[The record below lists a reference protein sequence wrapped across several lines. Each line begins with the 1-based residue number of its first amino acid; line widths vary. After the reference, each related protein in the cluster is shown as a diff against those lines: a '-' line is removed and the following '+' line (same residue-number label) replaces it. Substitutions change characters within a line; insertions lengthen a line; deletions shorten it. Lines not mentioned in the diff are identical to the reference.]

1 MPKRLMWVE
10 YEDDAELSQSHKSPG
25 DYSPLTRDPD
35 RKLGHVTLSDA
46 DEYEW
51 GSVDGWLPR
60 SDVEDADEPQWSE
73 EDLEA
78 LAVLISAVVLAA
90 RPHVERWWKEHA
102 LPAIKATNESV
113 RKRFARSRKTGRE
126 STEAEVV
133 TSVNVAPSES
143 HLVMSRDE
151 AEQRLLAALVAR
163 AFSDEQL
170 RVLLG
175 ARIEDVDGHVGFRSL
190 LEQFTPEQ
198 VEGHVNLMLEANP
211 AFLDEF
217 VALCRG
223 EQIHHGAS
231 LPREMTD
238 SRKRR
243 LLHRVGSQALSPVD

>member
-1 MPKRLMWVE
+1 MPKRLMWVA

-25 DYSPLTRDPD
+25 DYSPLTRDAD

-46 DEYEW
+46 DEYEL
-51 GSVDGWLPR
+51 GSVDGSLPR

-78 LAVLISAVVLAA
+78 LAALISAVVVAA
-90 RPHVERWWKEHA
+90 RPHVERWWKERA

-113 RKRFARSRKTGRE
+113 RKRLARSRKASRE
-126 STEAEVV
+126 SRAEVITPV
-133 TSVNVAPSES
+133 DVAPHES

-190 LEQFTPEQ
+190 LAQFTPEQ

-223 EQIHHGAS
+223 EQIGYGAS
-231 LPREMTD
+231 LPREMPD
-238 SRKRR
+238 SGKRR
-243 LLHRVGSQALSPVD
+243 LLHRVGRQARSSAD